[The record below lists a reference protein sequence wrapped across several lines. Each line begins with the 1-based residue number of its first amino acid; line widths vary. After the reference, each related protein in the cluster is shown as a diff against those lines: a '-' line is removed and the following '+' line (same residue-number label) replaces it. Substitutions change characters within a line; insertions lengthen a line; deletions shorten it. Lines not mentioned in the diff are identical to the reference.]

1 MATTN
6 TTMPII
12 KKLLGISEER
22 EKFFTSPRRVILYI
36 LLLIFTLLW
45 ITPILVA
52 VGTAFRTNND
62 ILLQGGPFSMPQ
74 ELVLTNFQA
83 AWERGGLSRYIPNS
97 FIITFPSLFLTLF
110 LSSLAAY
117 ALARFQFK
125 GNRLIFAVF
134 VAGNM
139 LPFQVLMLPVFRLTD
154 TLGLYDTY
162 WALILFHTSFQ
173 LGFCTFVLRNYM
185 RTIPGEMLEAARI
198 DGCGEFRIYWQIMLP
213 LVLPAMAAI
222 ATLEFTWIFN
232 DYLWAIVLLRSDAL
246 KPIAAGL
253 ALLQGQYIQDWT
265 VIIAGALMGTLPT
278 IVVFIFLQRYFLG
291 GLTLGST
298 N

>member
-1 MATTN
+1 MAMIN
-6 TTMPII
+6 T
-12 KKLLGISEER
+12 SR
-22 EKFFTSPRRVILYI
+22 EMTGKRDRKARFFTSPKRILLYI
-36 LLLIFTLLW
+36 ALVLFTILW
-45 ITPILVA
+45 TVPILVA
-52 VGTAFRTNND
+52 IGTAFRTNSD
-62 ILLQGGPFSMPQ
+62 ILLQGGPFSLPK

-83 AWERGGLSRYIPNS
+83 AWQRGGLSRYIPNS

-110 LSSLAAY
+110 LSSMSAY
-117 ALARFQFK
+117 ALARFRFR
-125 GNRLIFAVF
+125 GHRLIFALF
-134 VAGNM
+134 IAGNM

-154 TLGLYDTY
+154 ALGLYDTY
-162 WALILFHTSFQ
+162 WALILFHTAFQ

-213 LVLPAMAAI
+213 LVLPAMAAV

-278 IVVFIFLQRYFLG
+278 MVVFIFLQRYFLG

-298 N
+298 K